1 MLGLLHFTEQNIFIE
16 GFPAELPLFH
26 PHRQTVLQE
35 FKFDLGLE
43 ERAKHFLRQV
53 TKDTGAEIFVGMHVR
68 RGDYEV
74 FLKRT
79 YNGRLLSKKVGL
91 KSNIAILTIMMF

>member
-1 MLGLLHFTEQNIFIE
+1 MLGLLHFTGQNIFIE

-26 PHRQTVLQE
+26 PHRKTVLQE

-53 TKDTGAEIFVGMHVR
+53 TKDTRAEIFVGMHVR
-68 RGDYEV
+68 RSDYAV

-91 KSNIAILTIMMF
+91 KLQIAL